1 MSHYY
6 TIEEL
11 IDRLKYHGHCYDLN
25 RLEMLQGLKEQWEY
39 EREEM
44 EAAQVEQTNNE
55 VIENLE
61 VFRDDILELIESIF
75 ESKLEEINSDSEDM
89 VKSFPDNLAIILT
102 QADIKRQVLTM
113 TVNEIKRKITDKI
126 I

>member
-1 MSHYY
+1 MSHNY
-6 TIEEL
+6 TIDEL

-39 EREEM
+39 EREEI
-44 EAAQVEQTNNE
+44 EAAQVEQNE
-55 VIENLE
+55 KDVIENLE
-61 VFRDDILELIESIF
+61 AFRDDILEIIESIF
-75 ESKLEEINSDSEDM
+75 ENKIKEINNDSEDM
-89 VKSFPDNLAIILT
+89 AKSFPDSLAIILT

-113 TVNEIKRKITDKI
+113 TVNEIKKKITDKI